1 MTTYSLVFSID
12 GCLYKEG
19 RQQGGVHI
27 CKHQSIYGAARSI
40 SVKGDL
46 VGGWVGGGGQWPRE
60 GVHAEITQTRTCKR
74 QSIVVQAIIHQ
85 HNPFLVTLS

>member
-46 VGGWVGGGGQWPRE
+46 VGGWVGGGGNGQER
-60 GVHAEITQTRTCKR
+60 GSTQK
-74 QSIVVQAIIHQ
+74 SHKLA
-85 HNPFLVTLS
+85 PASAKAS